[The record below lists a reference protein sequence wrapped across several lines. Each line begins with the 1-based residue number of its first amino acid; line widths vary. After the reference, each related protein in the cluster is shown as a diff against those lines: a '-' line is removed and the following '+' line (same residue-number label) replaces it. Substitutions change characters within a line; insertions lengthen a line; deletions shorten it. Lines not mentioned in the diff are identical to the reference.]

1 MSYMGKDKED
11 AEYNVYKNNEFICTM
26 TYKEWLKLVRTHNR
40 SNDLED
46 LKFTRLKESKK
57 IFLS

>member
-1 MSYMGKDKED
+1 MSYIRKEKED
-11 AEYNVYKNNEFICTM
+11 AVYKVFKNNEFICTM
-26 TYKEWLKLVRTHNR
+26 TYKEWIKLVREHNR

-46 LKFTRLKESKK
+46 IKFTRFKESKK